1 MTIDGQKGQTVT
13 VTNIKCPSGHKNPA
27 GQKYCGECG
36 TSLAGICPC
45 GQPNPLSNKFC
56 GECGSHLHFAGTERR
71 ESKSRKTEKRPQNR
85 RLPPHAD
92 GMTDGTPELS
102 LAVIEELKA
111 KGHSQSEIARMF
123 GVTRQA
129 ISWHKHNY
137 NGSLTPREEALE
149 HFPWEVS
156 YPYTQASPYRYMR
169 DHAEYWAT
177 DGKGMSDAKLG
188 RLRALY
194 RKIHAGLV
202 VEFDPNIPPEPGV
215 AITGGFAWRQ
225 RQPEDGDLL
234 FRVNAYATVTDQCR
248 EIFRLPVV
256 KP

>member
-1 MTIDGQKGQTVT
+1 MAAKVQ
-13 VTNIKCPSGHKNPA
+13 CPSGHKNPA

-36 TSLAGICPC
+36 ASLAGVCPV
-45 GQPNPLSNKFC
+45 GHPNPLSNKFC
-56 GECGSHLHFAGTERR
+56 GECGSRLHFAGTKRR
-71 ESKSRKTEKRPQNR
+71 ESKSQETEKRPQNR
-85 RLPPHAD
+85 RLPPRAD
-92 GMTDGTPELS
+92 GMTDSTPELS
-102 LAVIEELKA
+102 LSRIEELKA

-129 ISWHKHNY
+129 ISWHKHTY
-137 NGSLTPREEALE
+137 NGSLTPREEALK

-156 YPYTQASPYRYMR
+156 VPYTQASPYRYMR

-177 DGKGMSDAKLG
+177 GGKGMSDVKLG

-215 AITGGFAWRQ
+215 ASTGGFAWRQ

-234 FRVNAYATVTDQCR
+234 FRANAYATVTDECR

-256 KP
+256 EP